1 MDNAF
6 IRSLRSYTNG
16 EQQKA
21 KKPVNPYASQNSSRV
36 SNSRS
41 RTPPISKNRVIP
53 ITPPIKAQN
62 EHNSK
67 RNSTPKGDKKA

>member
-16 EQQKA
+16 ENQKA

-41 RTPPISKNRVIP
+41 RTPPIAKSKIAP
-53 ITPPIKAQN
+53 ITPPIRAQY
-62 EHNSK
+62 EHPGK
-67 RNSTPKGDKKA
+67 RNSTPKGTIE